1 MKSKIGRLT
10 WGFWAITMLACSGG
24 TEPAASPDPAPEPIS
39 DAPADAPAEPGGSSN
54 SASPELKKAID
65 AIQAQDF
72 AGAHKLLADLKVK
85 EPKNA
90 EVAFYSAVAAEGLG
104 KADEAAKDY
113 RQALELDG
121 KLVDAAANLSALL
134 ITQSQYDAALKVI
147 KDAQA
152 HAGDHEGLLNNQ
164 AVALMEKGDAKGAAA
179 AYEKLV
185 AKRPDDA
192 ESKVLFAEALLRS
205 GNEKRALE
213 VAKSVVSSGD
223 RDVLATAADLL
234 AHMKAYDAC
243 VAALDKAIGLKD
255 AAELRVRRGLCHHGK
270 KDEAKALADFQKAT
284 QLEPKNAAA
293 FYYLG
298 QSHLAAK
305 QKNEAKTAFKKAT
318 DIDPTGKV
326 GKAAA
331 KELAAIK

>member
-1 MKSKIGRLT
+1 MKSKIERLGLGLLVT
-10 WGFWAITMLACSGG
+10 TMLACSGG
-24 TEPAASPDPAPEPIS
+24 TEPAASPDPTPEPLTEEPAN
-39 DAPADAPAEPGGSSN
+39 APADSGGSS
-54 SASPELKKAID
+54 SAVSPELKKAID
-65 AIQAQDF
+65 AIQANDF
-72 AGAHKLLADLKVK
+72 GGAYKLLADLKTT

-90 EVAFYSAVAAEGLG
+90 EVAFYSGVAAEGLN
-104 KADEAAKDY
+104 KTDEAAKDY
-113 RQALELDG
+113 RRALELDG
-121 KLVDAAANLSALL
+121 KLLDAAANLSALL
-134 ITQSQYDAALKVI
+134 ITQGKYDAALKVI
-147 KDAQA
+147 KDAQV

-213 VAKSVVSSGD
+213 VAKSVTSTGD
-223 RDVLATAADLL
+223 RAVLATAADLL
-234 AHMKAYDAC
+234 AHMKAYESC
-243 VAALDKAIGLKD
+243 VTALDKAINIKD
-255 AAELRVRRGLCHHGK
+255 AAELRVRRGLCLHGK
-270 KDEAKALADFQKAT
+270 ADEAQAQADFQKAT

-305 QKNEAKTAFKKAT
+305 QKNEAKAAFKKAT

>member
-1 MKSKIGRLT
+1 MIRTKIAGVGVGML
-10 WGFWAITMLACSGG
+10 AAMLLACSGG
-24 TEPAASPDPAPEPIS
+24 SEPAASPDPSPEPIS
-39 DAPADAPAEPGGSSN
+39 DEPSASDPAAANP
-54 SASPELKKAID
+54 ASPELKQATDALQANDFQKAES
-65 AIQAQDF
+65 
-72 AGAHKLLADLKVK
+72 LLAPLREKD
-85 EPKNA
+85 PKNA
-90 EVAFYSAVAAEGLG
+90 EVAFYSGVAAEGLN
-104 KADEAAKDY
+104 KPDDAEKHY
-113 RQALELDG
+113 RKALELDG

-134 ITQSQYDAALKVI
+134 ISAQKYDAALKVI
-147 KDAQA
+147 KDAQV

-192 ESKVLFAEALLRS
+192 ESKVLFAEALLVS

-213 VAKSVVSSGD
+213 VAKSLTSSGD
-223 RDVLATAADLL
+223 RAVLATAADLL
-234 AHMKAYDAC
+234 AQLKAYEPC

-270 KDEAKALADFQKAT
+270 KDEPKALADFQKAT
-284 QLEPKNAAA
+284 QLDPKEPAA

-305 QKNEAKTAFKKAT
+305 QKDPAKAAFKKAVE
-318 DIDPTGKV
+318 IDPTGKV

>member
-1 MKSKIGRLT
+1 MIRTKIAGVGVGIL
-10 WGFWAITMLACSGG
+10 AAMLLACSGG
-24 TEPAASPDPAPEPIS
+24 SEPAASPDPSPEPIS
-39 DAPADAPAEPGGSSN
+39 DEPGASDPAAASP
-54 SASPELKKAID
+54 ASPELKQATDALQANDFQKAES
-65 AIQAQDF
+65 
-72 AGAHKLLADLKVK
+72 LLSPLREKD
-85 EPKNA
+85 PKNS
-90 EVAFYSAVAAEGLG
+90 EVMFYSAVAAEGLN
-104 KADEAAKDY
+104 KPDDAEKYY
-113 RQALELDG
+113 RKALELDG

-134 ITQSQYDAALKVI
+134 ITAQKYDAALKVI
-147 KDAQA
+147 KDAQV

-192 ESKVLFAEALLRS
+192 ESKVLFAEALLVS

-213 VAKSVVSSGD
+213 VAKSLTSSGD
-223 RDVLATAADLL
+223 RAVLATAADLL
-234 AHMKAYDAC
+234 AQLKAYEPC
-243 VAALDKAIGLKD
+243 VVALDKAIGLKD

-270 KDEAKALADFQKAT
+270 KDEAKALADFKKAT
-284 QLEPKNAAA
+284 ELDPKEPAA

-305 QKNEAKTAFKKAT
+305 QKDQAKTAFKKAAE
-318 DIDPTGKV
+318 IDPTGKV

>member
-1 MKSKIGRLT
+1 MKSKLRTL
-10 WGFWAITMLACSGG
+10 GFGVLATTLLACSGG
-24 TEPAASPDPAPEPIS
+24 TEPAASPDPTPEPIS
-39 DAPADAPAEPGGSSN
+39 DPPSAAEPSEASGP
-54 SASPELKKAID
+54 ASPELKQATD
-65 AIQAQDF
+65 AIQANDF
-72 AGAHKLLADLKVK
+72 QRAESLLAPLRDK

-90 EVAFYSAVAAEGLG
+90 EVVFYSAVAAEGLN
-104 KADEAAKDY
+104 KPVDAEKYY
-113 RQALELDG
+113 RKSLELDS

-134 ITQSQYDAALKVI
+134 ITLQKYDAALKVI
-147 KDAQA
+147 KEAQV
-152 HAGDHEGLLNNQ
+152 HSGDHEGLLNNQ
-164 AVALMEKGDAKGAAA
+164 AVASMEKGDAKGAAA

-213 VAKSVVSSGD
+213 VAKGLTSSAD
-223 RDVLATAADLL
+223 RAVLATAADLL
-234 AHMKAYDAC
+234 AHMKAYEPC
-243 VAALDKAIGLKD
+243 VAALDKAIGLQD

-270 KDEAKALADFQKAT
+270 KDETKAQADFQKAT

-298 QSHLAAK
+298 QSYLAGNKKA
-305 QKNEAKTAFKKAT
+305 EAKSAFKKAT